1 MQMNGTRQ
9 LAASADQAW
18 QALNDPEML
27 KACIPGCDKFEAVTD
42 LQYAMGVSIRIG
54 PVAAKFSGTVTLD
67 EVVPPS
73 SYVIHFEAQGGVA
86 GFGKGSSRVQ
96 LVPNEGGVEL
106 QYQVESQVGG
116 KLAQVGQRLIDVAAK
131 SLAEDFFKRFE
142 AKLSERLQAEQPGL
156 AQGVDTDGSE
166 QTVTGSSADAEDG
179 LFGIPRWGLYLAAA
193 VAAGLVIAFAPASG
207 T

>member
-9 LAASADQAW
+9 LNATADQAW
-18 QALNDPEML
+18 QALNDPDML
-27 KACIPGCDKFEAVTD
+27 KACIPGCDRFEAVTD
-42 LQYAMGVSIRIG
+42 TQYAMGVSIRIG
-54 PVAAKFSGTVTLD
+54 PVSAKFSGTVTLD
-67 EVVPPS
+67 EVVPPT

-96 LVPNEGGVEL
+96 LVPNDQGVEL

-142 AKLSERLQAEQPGL
+142 AKLAERLQPSGEVTTQLPDSAVSGQGESKPQEGL
-156 AQGVDTDGSE
+156 M
-166 QTVTGSSADAEDG
+166 
-179 LFGIPRWGLYLAAA
+179 GIPRWAWYLAAA
-193 VAAGLVIAFAPASG
+193 LAAGLVIAFAPASG

>member
-9 LAASADQAW
+9 LNATADQAW
-18 QALNDPEML
+18 QALNDPDML
-27 KACIPGCDKFEAVTD
+27 KACIPGCDRFEAVTD
-42 LQYAMGVSIRIG
+42 TQYAMGVSIRIG
-54 PVAAKFSGTVTLD
+54 PVSAKFSGTVTLD
-67 EVVPPS
+67 EVVPPT

-96 LVPNEGGVEL
+96 LVPNDQGVEL

-142 AKLSERLQAEQPGL
+142 AKLAERLQASGEVTNQSPDSAVSGQGESKPQEGL
-156 AQGVDTDGSE
+156 M
-166 QTVTGSSADAEDG
+166 
-179 LFGIPRWGLYLAAA
+179 GIPRWAWYLAAA
-193 VAAGLVIAFAPASG
+193 LAAGLVIAFAPASG

>member
-1 MQMNGTRQ
+1 MQMNGSRQ
-9 LAASADQAW
+9 LAATADQAW

-42 LQYAMGVSIRIG
+42 TQYAMGVSIRIG
-54 PVAAKFSGTVTLD
+54 PVSAKFSGTVTLD

-86 GFGKGSSRVQ
+86 GFGKGSSKVQ
-96 LVPNEGGVEL
+96 LVPNDQGVEL

-142 AKLSERLQAEQPGL
+142 AKLAERLQ
-156 AQGVDTDGSE
+156 DGGEVASQSGASITSGQQTGQSE
-166 QTVTGSSADAEDG
+166 EGFMG
-179 LFGIPRWGLYLAAA
+179 MPRWAWYLAAA
-193 VAAGLVIAFAPASG
+193 VAAGLVIDFAPASG

>member
-9 LAASADQAW
+9 LVATADQAW

-42 LQYAMGVSIRIG
+42 RQYAMGVSIRIG
-54 PVAAKFSGTVTLD
+54 PVSAKFSGTVTLD

-86 GFGKGSSRVQ
+86 GFGKGSSKVQ
-96 LVPNEGGVEL
+96 LVPNDQGVEL

-142 AKLSERLQAEQPGL
+142 AKLAERLQDAGEVASQSG
-156 AQGVDTDGSE
+156 ASITSGQQTGQSE
-166 QTVTGSSADAEDG
+166 EGFMG
-179 LFGIPRWGLYLAAA
+179 MPRWAWYLAAA

>member
-9 LAASADQAW
+9 LVATADQAW

-42 LQYAMGVSIRIG
+42 RQYAMGVSIRIG
-54 PVAAKFSGTVTLD
+54 PVSAKFSGTVTLD

-86 GFGKGSSRVQ
+86 GFGKGSSKVQ
-96 LVPNEGGVEL
+96 LVPNDQGVEL

-142 AKLSERLQAEQPGL
+142 AKLAERLQDSGEVASQSG
-156 AQGVDTDGSE
+156 ASITSGQQTGQSE
-166 QTVTGSSADAEDG
+166 EGFMG
-179 LFGIPRWGLYLAAA
+179 MPRWAWYLAAA

>member
-9 LAASADQAW
+9 LNATADQAW
-18 QALNDPEML
+18 QALNDPDML
-27 KACIPGCDKFEAVTD
+27 KACIPGCDRFEAVTD
-42 LQYAMGVSIRIG
+42 TQYAMGVSIRIG
-54 PVAAKFSGTVTLD
+54 PVSAKFSGTVTLD
-67 EVVPPS
+67 EVVPPT

-96 LVPNEGGVEL
+96 LVPNDQGVEL

-142 AKLSERLQAEQPGL
+142 AQLAERLQASGELTTQSPDSAVSGQGETKPQEGL
-156 AQGVDTDGSE
+156 M
-166 QTVTGSSADAEDG
+166 
-179 LFGIPRWGLYLAAA
+179 GIPRWAWYLAAA
-193 VAAGLVIAFAPASG
+193 LAAGLVIAFAPASG

>member
-9 LAASADQAW
+9 LNATADQAW
-18 QALNDPEML
+18 QALNDPDML
-27 KACIPGCDKFEAVTD
+27 KACIPGCDRFEAVTD
-42 LQYAMGVSIRIG
+42 TQYAMGVSIRIG
-54 PVAAKFSGTVTLD
+54 PVSAKFSGTVTLD
-67 EVVPPS
+67 EVVPPT

-96 LVPNEGGVEL
+96 LVPNDQGVEL

-142 AKLSERLQAEQPGL
+142 AKLAERLQARGEVTNQSPDSAVSGQGENKPQEGL
-156 AQGVDTDGSE
+156 M
-166 QTVTGSSADAEDG
+166 
-179 LFGIPRWGLYLAAA
+179 GIPRWAWYLAAA
-193 VAAGLVIAFAPASG
+193 LAAGLVIAFAPASG

>member
-9 LAASADQAW
+9 LNATADQAW
-18 QALNDPEML
+18 QALNDPDML
-27 KACIPGCDKFEAVTD
+27 KACIPGCDRFEAVTD
-42 LQYAMGVSIRIG
+42 TQYAMGVSIRIG
-54 PVAAKFSGTVTLD
+54 PVSAKFSGTVTLD
-67 EVVPPS
+67 EVVPPI

-96 LVPNEGGVEL
+96 LVPNDQGVEL

-142 AKLSERLQAEQPGL
+142 AKLAERLQASGEVTNQSPDSAVSGQGESKPQEGL
-156 AQGVDTDGSE
+156 M
-166 QTVTGSSADAEDG
+166 
-179 LFGIPRWGLYLAAA
+179 GIPRWAWYLAAA
-193 VAAGLVIAFAPASG
+193 LAAGLVIAFAPASG

>member
-1 MQMNGTRQ
+1 MNGMRQ
-9 LAASADQAW
+9 LAATADQAW

-42 LQYAMGVSIRIG
+42 TQYAMGVSIRIG
-54 PVAAKFSGTVTLD
+54 PVSAKFSGTVTLD

-86 GFGKGSSRVQ
+86 GFGKGSSKVQ
-96 LVPNEGGVEL
+96 LVPNDQGVEL

-116 KLAQVGQRLIDVAAK
+116 KLAQVGQRLIDIAAK

-142 AKLSERLQAEQPGL
+142 AKLAERLQASGEVTNQSPDSAVSGQGESKPQEGL
-156 AQGVDTDGSE
+156 M
-166 QTVTGSSADAEDG
+166 
-179 LFGIPRWGLYLAAA
+179 GIPRWAWYLAAA
-193 VAAGLVIAFAPASG
+193 LAAGLVIAFAPTSG

>member
-9 LAASADQAW
+9 LSATPEQAW

-27 KACIPGCDKFEAVTD
+27 KACIPGCEKFEAVTES
-42 LQYAMGVSIRIG
+42 QYAMGVSIRIG
-54 PVAAKFSGTVTLD
+54 PVSAKFSGTVTLD

-86 GFGKGSSRVQ
+86 GFGKGSSKVQ
-96 LVPNEGGVEL
+96 LVPNDQGVEL

-131 SLAEDFFKRFE
+131 ALAEDFLKRFE
-142 AKLSERLQAEQPGL
+142 AKLAERLQQASGEWALAETGTGDQ
-156 AQGVDTDGSE
+156 GSE
-166 QTVTGSSADAEDG
+166 PIGSSTQGEFMG
-179 LFGIPRWGLYLAAA
+179 MPRWAWYLVAA
-193 VAAGLVIAFAPASG
+193 VAAGLVIAFAPAS
-207 T
+207 

>member
-9 LAASADQAW
+9 LNATADQTW
-18 QALNDPEML
+18 QALNDPNML
-27 KACIPGCDKFEAVTD
+27 KACIPGCDRFEAVTD
-42 LQYAMGVSIRIG
+42 TQYAMGVSIRIG
-54 PVAAKFSGTVTLD
+54 PVSAKFSGTVTLD
-67 EVVPPS
+67 EVVPPT

-96 LVPNEGGVEL
+96 LVPNDQGVEL

-142 AKLSERLQAEQPGL
+142 AKLAERLQASGEVTTQSPDSAVSGQGETKPQEGL
-156 AQGVDTDGSE
+156 M
-166 QTVTGSSADAEDG
+166 
-179 LFGIPRWGLYLAAA
+179 GIPRWAWYLAAA
-193 VAAGLVIAFAPASG
+193 LAAGLVIAFAPASG

>member
-9 LAASADQAW
+9 LNATADQAW
-18 QALNDPEML
+18 QALNDPDML
-27 KACIPGCDKFEAVTD
+27 KACIPGCERFEAVTD
-42 LQYAMGVSIRIG
+42 TQYAMGVSIRIG
-54 PVAAKFSGTVTLD
+54 PVSAKFSGTVTLD
-67 EVVPPS
+67 EVVPPT

-96 LVPNEGGVEL
+96 LVPNDQGVEL

-142 AKLSERLQAEQPGL
+142 AKLAERLQASGETTTQSPDSAVSGQGESKPQEGL
-156 AQGVDTDGSE
+156 M
-166 QTVTGSSADAEDG
+166 
-179 LFGIPRWGLYLAAA
+179 GIPRWAWYLAAA
-193 VAAGLVIAFAPASG
+193 LAAGLVIAFAPASG

>member
-9 LAASADQAW
+9 LNATADQAW
-18 QALNDPEML
+18 QALNDPDML
-27 KACIPGCDKFEAVTD
+27 KACIPGCDRFEAVTD
-42 LQYAMGVSIRIG
+42 TQYAMGVSIRIG
-54 PVAAKFSGTVTLD
+54 PVSAKFSGTVTLD
-67 EVVPPS
+67 EVVPPA

-96 LVPNEGGVEL
+96 LVPNDQGVEL

-142 AKLSERLQAEQPGL
+142 AKLAERLQASGELTTQSPDSAVSG
-156 AQGVDTDGSE
+156 QGETKPQE
-166 QTVTGSSADAEDG
+166 E
-179 LFGIPRWGLYLAAA
+179 LMGIPRWAWYLAAA
-193 VAAGLVIAFAPASG
+193 LAAGIVIAFAPASG

>member
-9 LAASADQAW
+9 LVATADQAW

-42 LQYAMGVSIRIG
+42 TQYAMGVSIRIG
-54 PVAAKFSGTVTLD
+54 PVSAKFSGTVTLD

-86 GFGKGSSRVQ
+86 GFGKGSSKVQ
-96 LVPNEGGVEL
+96 LVPNDQGVEL

-142 AKLSERLQAEQPGL
+142 AKLAERLRDGGEL
-156 AQGVDTDGSE
+156 ASQSGASITSGQQTGQSE
-166 QTVTGSSADAEDG
+166 EGFMG
-179 LFGIPRWGLYLAAA
+179 MPRWAWYLAAA

>member
-9 LAASADQAW
+9 LNATAHQAW
-18 QALNDPEML
+18 QALNDPDML
-27 KACIPGCDKFEAVTD
+27 KACIPGCDRFEAVTD
-42 LQYAMGVSIRIG
+42 TQYAMGVSIRIG
-54 PVAAKFSGTVTLD
+54 PVSAKFSGTVTLD
-67 EVVPPS
+67 EVVPPT

-96 LVPNEGGVEL
+96 LVPNDQGVEL

-142 AKLSERLQAEQPGL
+142 AKLAERLQASGEVTTQSSDSAVAGQGEGKPQEGL
-156 AQGVDTDGSE
+156 M
-166 QTVTGSSADAEDG
+166 
-179 LFGIPRWGLYLAAA
+179 GIPRWAWYLAAA
-193 VAAGLVIAFAPASG
+193 LAAGLVIAFAPASG

>member
-9 LAASADQAW
+9 LAASAEQAW

-86 GFGKGSSRVQ
+86 GFGKGSSRVH

-106 QYQVESQVGG
+106 QYEVESQVGG

-142 AKLSERLQAEQPGL
+142 AKLSERLQAEQSGS
-156 AQGVDTDGSE
+156 AQLDAGGSK
-166 QTVTGSSADAEDG
+166 QTVAGSSADAQDG

>member
-9 LAASADQAW
+9 LNATADQAW
-18 QALNDPEML
+18 QALNDPDML
-27 KACIPGCDKFEAVTD
+27 KACIPGCDRFEAVTD
-42 LQYAMGVSIRIG
+42 TQYAMGVSIRIG
-54 PVAAKFSGTVTLD
+54 PVSAKFSGTVTLD
-67 EVVPPS
+67 EVVPPT

-96 LVPNEGGVEL
+96 LVPNDQGVEL

-142 AKLSERLQAEQPGL
+142 AKLAERLQASGEVTTQSPDSAVSGQGETKPQEGL
-156 AQGVDTDGSE
+156 M
-166 QTVTGSSADAEDG
+166 
-179 LFGIPRWGLYLAAA
+179 GIPRWAWYLAAA
-193 VAAGLVIAFAPASG
+193 LAAGLVIAFAPASG